1 MSNTVRV
8 LGIDCSLN
16 NLGVCICEVD
26 FHLNMFVLETRL
38 IRNNEVYPSKML
50 QSFQDFDKAKRFA
63 KALRE
68 IVGSNKIDICVGE
81 IPCGSQSSRAC
92 TSAGIV
98 TGLLG
103 SVASY
108 CSICGV
114 TPVQA
119 KKASVGSKTASKEE
133 IIEWAQLTHPEV
145 KFRTRKLHGQD
156 VVMKDCE
163 HEADSI
169 AIVTAALQTTEFQ
182 ELMVQYLESK
192 AK

>member
-1 MSNTVRV
+1 MTKIKV

-16 NLGVCICEVD
+16 NLGLCICEVD
-26 FHLNMFVLETRL
+26 PHLNMTVLETKL
-38 IRNNEVYPSKML
+38 IKNDDVYPAKML
-50 QSFQDFDKAKRFA
+50 KSFQDFNKSKKFA

-68 IVGSNKIDICVGE
+68 IIGENKIQICVGE

-103 SVASY
+103 SIASY
-108 CSICGV
+108 CPVCGV
-114 TPVQA
+114 TPIQA
-119 KKASVGSKTASKEE
+119 KKASVGCNTATKEDV
-133 IIEWAQLTHPEV
+133 IAWVQQTHPEV
-145 KFRTRKLHGQD
+145 IFRTRKLHGED

-169 AIVTAALQTTEFQ
+169 AIVTAGLLTPEFQ
-182 ELMVQYLESK
+182 QLMMYYLSSGSE
-192 AK
+192 